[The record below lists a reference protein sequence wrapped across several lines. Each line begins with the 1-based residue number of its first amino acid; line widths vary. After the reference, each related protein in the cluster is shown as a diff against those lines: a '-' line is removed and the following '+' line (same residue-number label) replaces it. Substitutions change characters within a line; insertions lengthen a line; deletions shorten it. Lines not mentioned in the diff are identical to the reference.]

1 MNRLFE
7 EQFEEASIAALR
19 RFAWPGRS
27 APGCNILA
35 GEITHAVGKYLL
47 FERREIYSA
56 RVNIYEEL
64 HWRGLVAT
72 ATEGTPERLGYPP
85 LVTGKELNA
94 QFAEAAPISEK
105 PITLYCGF
113 DPTAPSLQLGNLMP
127 IMLLRQLQLG
137 GHRPIVLM
145 GGGTGLIGDPSGK
158 KNERPLL
165 SKEQIRENLQH
176 QRDQMGRLLDFDS
189 KETRPLV
196 LDNADWLEQQTLVAF
211 LRDIGKHFT
220 VNLMLQKEAVQAR
233 LDAGISFTEFSYM
246 LLQAYDFLHLFRKER
261 CTIQVGGSDQWGNI
275 TAGVDLIRR
284 IENAEA
290 HGLVAPL
297 VTMASGQKFG
307 KTEAGAIYL
316 DPKLT
321 SPYKFYQFWIN
332 VDDRDVEKYLKL
344 FTLKTQGQIEELVSQ
359 QKRDPGG
366 RSAQRALAADV
377 TTRVHNADV
386 LQGIQAASAILFGDE
401 QAEVHPQV
409 FDILAGEIP
418 TIVVEGGSDSVT
430 LVDLVARSGL
440 AKSKSEARRSIE
452 QGGIYVNQQR
462 IDDVAR
468 TIAAED
474 WIGGRNLL
482 LRKGKKEYA
491 LLRRAG

>member
-1 MNRLFE
+1 MTP
-7 EQFEEASIAALR
+7 ASGSVL
-19 RFAWPGRS
+19 
-27 APGCNILA
+27 
-35 GEITHAVGKYLL
+35 H
-47 FERREIYSA
+47 
-56 RVNIYEEL
+56 EL
-64 HWRGLVAT
+64 EWRGFVQQAT
-72 ATEGTPERLGYPP
+72 PGLAAHFATGP
-85 LVTGKELNA
+85 VTA
-94 QFAEAAPISEK
+94 
-105 PITLYCGF
+105 YCGF

-127 IMLLRQLQLG
+127 LMLLANLQRG

-158 KNERPLL
+158 AGERPLL

-176 QRDQMGRLLDFDS
+176 QRDQMARFLEFGAGPTAALL
-189 KETRPLV
+189 
-196 LDNADWLEQQTLVAF
+196 LDNAKWLGAQGLIDF
-211 LRDIGKHFT
+211 LRDVGKHFT
-220 VNLMLQKEAVQAR
+220 VNVMLQKESVKAR
-233 LDAGISFTEFSYM
+233 LEAGLSFTEFSYM
-246 LLQAYDFLHLFRKER
+246 LLQAFDFLHLFRER
-261 CTIQVGGSDQWGNI
+261 QCTLQVGGSDQWGNI

-284 IENAEA
+284 IENGEA

-344 FTLKTQGQIEELVSQ
+344 FTLQTQGQVEDLAAQ
-359 QKRDPGG
+359 QKRDPAG
-366 RSAQRALAADV
+366 RPAQRALAAEV
-377 TTRVHNADV
+377 TTRVHSADV
-386 LQGIQAASAILFGDE
+386 LQGVQAASAILFGDE

-418 TIVVEGGSDSVT
+418 TIVVGGASDSVP
-430 LVDLVARSGL
+430 LVDLVARAGL

-468 TIAAED
+468 TIASGD

-482 LRKGKKEYA
+482 LRKGKKDYA
-491 LLRRAG
+491 LLRRE